1 MNQYL
6 VLDIDKFAKEFRSY
20 LKPALFG
27 SGDEPVAIL
36 TAENLKD
43 ILYKSHTENVRVF
56 EAKIPRRTGFASL
69 DYLNGIKES
78 EDLDLDSLIDSY
90 KGRRY

>member
-36 TAENLKD
+36 TAKDLKD
-43 ILYKSHTENVRVF
+43 ILYKSYAEDVDIRVL
-56 EAKIPRRTGFASL
+56 PRTGFASL
-69 DYLNGIKES
+69 DYLNGIKEP

-90 KGRRY
+90 KGRRF